1 MTLLTNLLQSPT
13 WSGFSLQQGWYNAGM
28 KLSGSSLTLGLVVM
42 LTLAACSSAPQEIN
56 LTPGVTLEG
65 TLRPYPSDTATQTP
79 LPTGYVTPTP
89 SPTITPTWT
98 PVYYKVGKNDDMFGI
113 SLWYGIS
120 LDALKTANP
129 TVNPYAMGMGT
140 VLLIPLTPQAES
152 TPRPTPNFT
161 PTPTPLY
168 SALKPPDCYP
178 DGNQGL
184 TCFVLV
190 ENANGNDLENVGGI
204 VTLTNLVSGEIRQE
218 VAIMPLNLLRTG
230 TSLPMVAYF
239 SAPVPEKYSVTAVV
253 DIILPVMQGDTRYVN
268 LVIENQKIDYAS
280 GNLSATIS
288 GQITPGGERSIRSA
302 RLLAIAYDSE
312 GRVLGIRVWEFPS
325 PADLVPGE
333 QQNFSLT
340 VYSMGG
346 EIDHI
351 DILTEAKAATP

>member
-1 MTLLTNLLQSPT
+1 MTLLTNLLQSPAR
-13 WSGFSLQQGWYNAGM
+13 SEFSLQQGWYNAGM
-28 KLSGSSLTLGLVVM
+28 KLSRSSLTLGLVVM
-42 LTLAACSSAPQEIN
+42 LILAACSPESQEIN
-56 LTPGVTLEG
+56 LTPGITLEG
-65 TLRPYPSDTATQTP
+65 TLRPYPSDTPTQTP

-98 PVYYKVGKNDDMFGI
+98 PVYYNVRENDDMFGI

-120 LDALKTANP
+120 LEALKTANP
-129 TVNPYAMGMGT
+129 TVNPYAMGVGT
-140 VLLIPLTPQAES
+140 VLLIPLTPEAGS
-152 TPRPTPNFT
+152 TPRPTPVFT

-168 SALKPPDCYP
+168 SALNQPDCYP

-190 ENANGNDLENVGGI
+190 ENANSNDLENVGGI
-204 VTLTNLVSGEIRQE
+204 VTLTDTVSGEIRQE

-239 SAPVPEKYSVTAVV
+239 SAPIPEQYAVNAVV
-253 DIILPVMQGDTRYVN
+253 DIILPVMQGDTRYVD
-268 LVIENQKIDYAS
+268 LVIENQRIDYAS
-280 GNLSATIS
+280 NNLSTTIS
-288 GQITPGGERSIRSA
+288 GQLSPGSDIPIRSA

-312 GRVLGIRVWEFPS
+312 GHVVGVRVWESPS

-333 QQNFSLT
+333 QQNFLLT

-351 DILTEAKAATP
+351 DILTEAKAVTP

>member
-1 MTLLTNLLQSPT
+1 MALLTNLLQSPT

-28 KLSGSSLTLGLVVM
+28 KLSGSSLTLGLVVI
-42 LTLAACSSAPQEIN
+42 LILAACSPVPQEIN
-56 LTPGVTLEG
+56 LSPGVTLEG

-98 PVYYKVGKNDDMFGI
+98 PVYYKVGENDDMFGI

-120 LDALKTANP
+120 LESLKTANP
-129 TVNPYAMGMGT
+129 TVNPYAMGVGT
-140 VLLIPLTPQAES
+140 VLLIPLTPEAGS
-152 TPRPTPNFT
+152 TPRPTPVFT

-168 SALKPPDCYP
+168 SAMNQPDCYP

-190 ENANGNDLENVGGI
+190 ENANSNDLENVGGVI
-204 VTLTNLVSGEIRQE
+204 TLTDTVSGEIRQE

-239 SAPVPEKYSVTAVV
+239 SAPIPEQYTVNAMV

-268 LVIENQKIDYAS
+268 LVIENQMTDFAS
-280 GNLSATIS
+280 DNLSATIS
-288 GQITPGGERSIRSA
+288 GQLTPGDKISIRSA
-302 RLLAIAYDSE
+302 RLLAIAYDGES
-312 GRVLGIRVWEFPS
+312 RVIGIRVWESPS
-325 PADLVPGE
+325 PAELVPGE
-333 QQNFSLT
+333 QQDFSLT

-351 DILTEAKAATP
+351 DILTEAKAVTP